1 MKICDKCAVC
11 YSSIFCRRAWFVVT
25 ELFLEVRKHPKCT
38 GGTTS
43 FFCLFW
49 LGDFP
54 AWGKT
59 LLLSLRVRSS
69 SLLLVDSVATVGR
82 QRGGSLLSSRV
93 CHYLFSMREY
103 HSYVIRVCVY
113 SPQGWLLLS
122 YPVSAYDNSFCAWI
136 QGTWVAGGFALMP
149 LIFYWYVFNCLQV
162 HWGVYAS
169 PKNATI
175 DLFCLK
181 NWSILKVLQTW
192 KDMKR

>member
-122 YPVSAYDNSFCAWI
+122 YPVSAYDNSFCA
-136 QGTWVAGGFALMP
+136 
-149 LIFYWYVFNCLQV
+149 
-162 HWGVYAS
+162 
-169 PKNATI
+169 
-175 DLFCLK
+175 
-181 NWSILKVLQTW
+181 
-192 KDMKR
+192 